1 MRVTTAF
8 NRMLALPRAW
18 VRDVAFGN
26 EGVIVTVALRPCT
39 PACSGCGTRGL
50 PIKEH
55 RVKSW
60 RHLDLGASRCHV
72 ECLLRRVYCPGCGD
86 VYEQVPWAR
95 AGSPYTRDFE
105 DTVAF
110 LAQQM
115 AKTPLTKLM
124 RIGWRSVGKILAR
137 VVADKLDRGRLDGLV
152 MIGCDEV
159 SYASEHRFLTCV
171 ANHDTGGVVWAA
183 PGRNAAT
190 LQAFFDALTDEQK
203 ASSDPGRL
211 DRHVS
216 RLREGHPRR
225 APGRCRR
232 V

>member
-1 MRVTTAF
+1 VQ
-8 NRMLALPRAW
+8 
-18 VRDVAFGN
+18 DVAFGG
-26 EGVIVTVALRPCT
+26 EGVIVTVRLRRQGT
-39 PACSGCGTRGL
+39 VCSGCGTRGL
-50 PIKEH
+50 AIKEH

-60 RHLDLGASRCHV
+60 RHLDLGACRCHV
-72 ECLLRRVYCPGCGD
+72 ECVLRRVYCPGCGD

-159 SYASEHRFLTCV
+159 SYAAEARFLTCV
-171 ANHDTGGVVWAA
+171 ANHETGGVVWAA

-203 ASSDPGRL
+203 ASIDPGRL